1 MQAILAPEVCPSCGS
16 PLEWKNDM
24 LYCVNSLCPAQ
35 VQKRIEH
42 FAKSLKIKGLGPK
55 SIEKLGLS
63 SFQSIYDM
71 TYLEI
76 RDALSSE
83 KLAVKLLQEIKHS
96 RRATLNT
103 LLPAFSIPLIGKT
116 AATKLS
122 AKFKNLL
129 DLDEDKCTVAG
140 LGPKATENLLNWYNS
155 KEYTELKELPFD
167 WEFESPT
174 VATEQ
179 KGAVCISGKLSS
191 FKTKAEATK
200 ALSYAG
206 YQVKGSLTKDVVF
219 LINESGIESAKTKQA
234 QERGITIITSL
245 SDLIGEKDYGSIA

>member
-1 MQAILAPEVCPSCGS
+1 MQAIEAPEFCPSCES
-16 PLEWKNDM
+16 SLEWQNDL

-35 VQKRIEH
+35 IQKRIEH

-83 KLAVKLLQEIKHS
+83 KLAVKLMQEIKHS

-122 AKFKNLL
+122 AKLRSLL

-155 KEYTELKELPFD
+155 EEYAELKKLPFD
-167 WEFESPT
+167 WEFESPA
-174 VATEQ
+174 VATET

-206 YQVKGSLTKDVVF
+206 YQVKSSLTKDVVF

-245 SDLIGEKDYGSIA
+245 SDLIGE